1 MSLIYRNTIQ
11 FTCTTINIIDKRVKE
26 GQNGE
31 SSFLTLFI
39 KDNRQKIVAKL
50 LGQPV
55 QVGSFP
61 SQEK

>member
-1 MSLIYRNTIQ
+1 M
-11 FTCTTINIIDKRVKE
+11 IDMRVKE
-26 GQNGE
+26 GQITE
-31 SSFLTLFI
+31 SSFFAMVM
-39 KDNRQKIVAKL
+39 KDNRYKLVARL